1 MRDFG
6 ALTTL
11 SAPHLLFCRKSI
23 PLSQQLRQKS
33 GRFLGKSQKFPYLCI
48 VKTSIKRVK
57 SRMQFELFRAEEVKS
72 NAQSE
77 QTTSVR
83 QDKKVSLTIK
93 NYKIMTQMNE
103 MSARALS
110 MEELENVNGG
120 IRVKSK
126 GGETDPRHMILF
138 QAIGGLVFDSF

>member
-1 MRDFG
+1 
-6 ALTTL
+6 
-11 SAPHLLFCRKSI
+11 
-23 PLSQQLRQKS
+23 
-33 GRFLGKSQKFPYLCI
+33 
-48 VKTSIKRVK
+48 
-57 SRMQFELFRAEEVKS
+57 MQFELFRAEEVKS

-120 IRVKSK
+120 RFTVKRVGNRTIRY
-126 GGETDPRHMILF
+126 
-138 QAIGGLVFDSF
+138 

>member
-1 MRDFG
+1 
-6 ALTTL
+6 
-11 SAPHLLFCRKSI
+11 
-23 PLSQQLRQKS
+23 
-33 GRFLGKSQKFPYLCI
+33 
-48 VKTSIKRVK
+48 
-57 SRMQFELFRAEEVKS
+57 MQFELFRAEEVKS

-110 MEELENVNGG
+110 MEELEQVNGG

-126 GGETDPRHMILF
+126 GGETDPRQKRF
-138 QAIGGLVFDSF
+138 EVRVK